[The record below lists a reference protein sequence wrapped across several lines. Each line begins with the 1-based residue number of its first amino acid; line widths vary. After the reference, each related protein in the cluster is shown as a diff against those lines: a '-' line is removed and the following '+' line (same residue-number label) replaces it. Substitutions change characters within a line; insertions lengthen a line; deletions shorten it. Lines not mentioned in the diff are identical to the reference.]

1 MTLYELFCLI
11 SSLGILSGIAI
22 LYFVVRYKSSPHQKN
37 ISLICCAALVI
48 NLGNYFSLFSMDYS
62 GLLHADQLKN
72 IGHIFL
78 LTAFIL
84 FMAGYCEIVIP
95 YYLRAFLYVLNLI
108 SVIFCLTPS
117 ISHMFYK
124 NITLVEGYEHPYL
137 IIEAGCVFILFR
149 VVNALF
155 VAVMAGYL
163 IRLSFK
169 NKRDA
174 KKNSFVIASSL
185 FAAVGDFASE
195 FNIVPGYDFVAI
207 GITVSLIVLF
217 YAIYKFGILD
227 VMQVAKDKIIEK
239 ASEGVI
245 VVDMDKQFL
254 YANEKARQILD
265 YLNYES
271 NETINNK
278 ISEIFEGEATMIVAN
293 HGHYEAKVT
302 ELVENGYVKGYMAW
316 LFDLTFINKYT
327 EEIVALKEY
336 AEAANQSKSS
346 FLANMSHEIRTPMN
360 AILGFDELILQKSR
374 DPEIIGYASDIKIA
388 SANLLTLINDIL
400 DLSKIETGKMELTE
414 QNYVL
419 KNLIDETVINIIS
432 QANKKGLEFIMEMDD
447 NLPYELYGDVAHIRN
462 ILINILNNAVKYT
475 QKGFIKFIVR
485 MESEKDGIA
494 NIRFAVADSGIGIK
508 EEDMPKLFN
517 KFEKFDVKKNSN
529 IEGTGLGLTIV
540 KGYVELMG
548 GTLEVDSVYEMG
560 STFSVLLDQK
570 VISFDKKEDDS
581 EIKSL
586 ERKTNIKRE
595 QFKAPNARI
604 LVTDDNEINLKV
616 ISSLLKSYDIRVD
629 TANSGKKAIEMCSS
643 TPYDIILMDHMMPI
657 MDGVEAMQRIRTLLD
672 DDSYRS
678 IIVAVT
684 ANAIAG
690 VRETLLQ
697 EGFDDYLSKPIDIA
711 LLEDMLLRFL
721 PEELVVKSD
730 TGMDAAMAIKQE
742 QIAKEQCER
751 MLNGS
756 AQGLASNNAINN
768 TLDNDKDVLLNAN
781 LGHIDM
787 EKGIVNCGGD
797 KEAYLEVLKIYYD
810 SGDNRIEDFLRFLN
824 ENDYKNYVIA
834 VHGLKSSSASI
845 GAYEFSEVAKAHE
858 FAGKES
864 RYEYIHN
871 GIDKLIEAYKTVL
884 WQAYS
889 ILVKEGIVSGED
901 NIAMKESVS
910 SDVEQALLAGVSY
923 MLEELDLAGIRRM
936 YDISKNI
943 SLSDDGKH
951 FLEELIKALDEG
963 NIKVANHLVNHSRT

>member
-1 MTLYELFCLI
+1 MSLYELFCLI

-22 LYFVVRYKSSPHQKN
+22 LYFVVRYKSSQNQKT

-48 NLGNYFSLFSMDYS
+48 NLGNYFSLFSQDYS
-62 GLLHADQLKN
+62 GLLHANQLQN

-95 YYLRAFLYVLNLI
+95 FYFRTCLYLLNFA

-117 ISHMFYK
+117 INRMFYK
-124 NITLVEGYEHPYL
+124 DIVYVEDSIHPHLV
-137 IIEAGCVFILFR
+137 IEAGPVFIMFR

-155 VAVMAGYL
+155 VAVLAGYL
-163 IRLSFK
+163 IYLSGK

-185 FAAVGDFASE
+185 IAAVGDFASE

-207 GITVSLIVLF
+207 GITISLIVLF

-245 VVDMDKQFL
+245 VVDKDKQFI

-265 YLNYES
+265 YLNYDSIES
-271 NETINNK
+271 INKK
-278 ISEIFEGEATMIVAN
+278 IEDIFDGEATMIVAN
-293 HGHYEAKVT
+293 HGHYEAKVA
-302 ELVENGYVKGYMAW
+302 ELTENGYVKGYMAW

-374 DPEIIGYASDIKIA
+374 DPEIVGYATDIKIA
-388 SANLLTLINDIL
+388 SANLLALINDIL
-400 DLSKIETGKMELTE
+400 DLSKIETGKMEVCN

-419 KNLIDETVINIIS
+419 KNLIDETVINVIPM
-432 QANKKGLEFIMEMDD
+432 ANKKGLEFIMELDEG
-447 NLPYELYGDVAHIRN
+447 LPYELYGDVSHIRN
-462 ILINILNNAVKYT
+462 VLINILNNAVKYT

-485 MESEKDGIA
+485 MESEKDGVA

-508 EEDMPKLFN
+508 EEDIPKLFN
-517 KFEKFDVKKNSN
+517 KFEKFDVKKNSH

-548 GTLEVDSVYEMG
+548 GKLEVDSVYEMG
-560 STFSVLLDQK
+560 TTFSVLLDQEI
-570 VISFDKKEDDS
+570 ISFDKKEDFEQVETINKKS
-581 EIKSL
+581 ESPR
-586 ERKTNIKRE
+586 ER
-595 QFKAPNARI
+595 FKAPNAKV

-629 TANSGKKAIEMCSS
+629 TASSGKKAIEMCSS
-643 TPYDIILMDHMMPI
+643 NPYDIILMDHMMPG

-678 IIVAVT
+678 VIVAVT
-684 ANAIAG
+684 ANAISG
-690 VRETLLQ
+690 VKEMLLQ
-697 EGFDDYLSKPIDIA
+697 EGFDYYLSKPIDMS
-711 LLEDMLLRFL
+711 LLEEMLLKFL
-721 PEELVVKSD
+721 PEELVVKSY
-730 TGMDAAMAIKQE
+730 TGMNSELAIRQE
-742 QIAKEQCER
+742 QIAREQVETMLKGGSKVEVKEQI
-751 MLNGS
+751 NV
-756 AQGLASNNAINN
+756 ADKNA
-768 TLDNDKDVLLNAN
+768 D

-787 EKGIVNCGGD
+787 EKGIINCGGD
-797 KEAYLEVLKIYYD
+797 KEAYLEVLKIYYE
-810 SGDNRIEDFLRFLN
+810 SGDNRIEDFLRFLKDDN
-824 ENDYKNYVIA
+824 YKDYIIA

-845 GAYEFSEVAKAHE
+845 GAYEFSELAKAHE

-864 RYEYIHN
+864 RYDYIHQ
-871 GIDKLIEAYKTVL
+871 GIDKLIESYRIVL
-884 WQAYS
+884 QQAHN
-889 ILVKEGIVSGED
+889 ILCKEGLASDNDKPILKEKVS
-901 NIAMKESVS
+901 N
-910 SDVEQALLAGVSY
+910 DVEQALQAGLGY
-923 MLEELDLAGIRRM
+923 MLDRLDFAGIARIYEM
-936 YDISKNI
+936 SKDF
-943 SLSDDGKH
+943 SVSDSTKQ
-951 FLEELIKALDEG
+951 LMSELMKALDEG
-963 NIKVANHLVNHSRT
+963 NIKVANQLVNHSKT

>member
-1 MTLYELFCLI
+1 MSLYELFCLI
-11 SSLGILSGIAI
+11 SCLGILSGIAI
-22 LYFVVRYKSSPHQKN
+22 LYFVVRYKSSQHQKN

-48 NLGNYFSLFSMDYS
+48 NLGNYFSLFSSDYS
-62 GLLHADQLKN
+62 GLLHANQLQN

-84 FMAGYCEIVIP
+84 FMSGYCEIVIP
-95 YYLRAFLYVLNLI
+95 YYLRAGLYLLNFS

-117 ISHMFYK
+117 ISTMFYK
-124 NITLVEGYEHPYL
+124 SITLVEGKEHPY
-137 IIEAGCVFILFR
+137 IIVEAGVVFLLFR
-149 VVNALF
+149 IVNALF
-155 VAVMAGYL
+155 VAVLAGYL
-163 IRLSFK
+163 IYLSKK

-174 KKNSFVIASSL
+174 KKNTFVIASSL
-185 FAAVGDFASE
+185 IAAVGDLASE

-245 VVDMDKQFL
+245 VVDKDKQFL
-254 YANEKARQILD
+254 YANEKAKNILD
-265 YLNYES
+265 YLNTES
-271 NETINNK
+271 VEYINKK
-278 ISEIFEGEATMIVAN
+278 IADIFEGEATMIVAN

-302 ELVENGYVKGYMAW
+302 ELAENGYVKGYMAW

-374 DPEIIGYASDIKIA
+374 DPEIQGYASDIKIA

-400 DLSKIETGKMELTE
+400 DLSKIETGKMEVCN

-419 KNLIDETVINIIS
+419 KNLIDETVINVVPL
-432 QANKKGLEFIMEMDD
+432 ANKKGLEFIMEIDEG
-447 NLPYELYGDVAHIRN
+447 LPYELYGDVTHIRN
-462 ILINILNNAVKYT
+462 VLINILNNAVKYT

-485 MESEKDGIA
+485 MESEKDDIA

-517 KFEKFDVKKNSN
+517 KFEKFDIKKNSN

-548 GTLEVDSVYEMG
+548 GKLEVDSVYEMG

-570 VISFDKKEDDS
+570 VISFEKPETDEQIELDRKKVEG
-581 EIKSL
+581 
-586 ERKTNIKRE
+586 KRE
-595 QFKAPNARI
+595 KFKAPNARI

-629 TANSGKKAIEMCSS
+629 VANSGKKAIEMCSNN
-643 TPYDIILMDHMMPI
+643 PYDIILMDHMMPV

-678 IIVAVT
+678 VIVAVT
-684 ANAIAG
+684 ANAISG
-690 VRETLLQ
+690 VRDMLLK
-697 EGFDDYLSKPIDIA
+697 EGFDDYLSKPIDIS

-721 PEELVVKSD
+721 PEELVVKTY
-730 TGMDAAMAIKQE
+730 TGMNSELAMRQE
-742 QIAKEQCER
+742 QIAKEQCDI
-751 MLNGS
+751 LINGVAKVEEKDENNDATNS
-756 AQGLASNNAINN
+756 ADFGQ
-768 TLDNDKDVLLNAN
+768 
-781 LGHIDM
+781 IDI
-787 EKGIVNCGGD
+787 EKGIINCGGD
-797 KEAYLEVLKIYYD
+797 KEAYFEVIKIYYE
-810 SGDNRIEDFLRFLN
+810 SGDNRIEDFLRFLKD
-824 ENDYKNYVIA
+824 NDYKNYVIA

-845 GAYEFSEVAKAHE
+845 GAYEFSELAKSHE

-864 RYEYIHN
+864 RYDYIHK
-871 GIDKLIEAYKTVL
+871 GIDNLISAYRVVLQQAYNILSKEGMIEAKDDV
-884 WQAYS
+884 
-889 ILVKEGIVSGED
+889 ILMDNVS
-901 NIAMKESVS
+901 N
-910 SDVEQALLAGVSY
+910 DVEQALLDGLRH
-923 MLEELDLAGIRRM
+923 MLDNLDLVGVRKM

-943 SLSDDGKH
+943 LLSDEAKDIINGII
-951 FLEELIKALDEG
+951 EALDEG
-963 NIKVANHLVNHSRT
+963 NIKVANQLINHSRT